1 MIPKWNHYFLLFVK
15 EILQT
20 MKKQILNK
28 KERCDGQRLK
38 IRTFYFHHE
47 TDEAKNSS
55 FLRLFHARIHF
66 SYFWRSFS
74 LRLFILLLPFGI
86 VSGSVRTQIDNFVK
100 YFRSTLR
107 DLSLLTTSYFN
118 HFHILR
124 LGFIFS
130 IRLMRLG
137 VKEFLNVCGVAQ

>member
-15 EILQT
+15 KIFQT
-20 MKKQILNK
+20 MKKQILKK

-47 TDEAKNSS
+47 TDEARHSS

-66 SYFWRSFS
+66 PYFWRSFS
-74 LRLFILLLPFGI
+74 LRLFILLLPLGI
-86 VSGSVRTQIDNFVK
+86 VSGSARAQIDNFVK
-100 YFRSTLR
+100 YFRSTLK
-107 DLSLLTTSYFN
+107 DLFLLTTSYLT

-137 VKEFLNVCGVAQ
+137 EKEILNIYGVA